1 MNNCMHLFVHACVVW
16 SVPEDCSAAGVG
28 LSVGVGTLGVE
39 PRVMFLTA
47 VVKGTA
53 SVTGGRQ
60 LTLLMP
66 STQENASGHGFNRQS
81 S

>member
-1 MNNCMHLFVHACVVW
+1 MYSFVHASTVW
-16 SVPEDCSAAGVG
+16 TVPVDCSAVG
-28 LSVGVGTLGVE
+28 AQLSVGVGTLGVE
-39 PRVMFLTA
+39 PRVMFLTTVA
-47 VVKGTA
+47 KGTA

>member
-1 MNNCMHLFVHACVVW
+1 MYLFVHACTVR
-16 SVPEDCSAAGVG
+16 SVPVDCSAVG
-28 LSVGVGTLGVE
+28 ADLSVGVGTLGVE
-39 PRVMFLTA
+39 PRVMFFTTVA
-47 VVKGTA
+47 RGTS